1 MLIKFLG
8 AGDAFGSGGRLQ
20 PCILGKTEKT
30 SFILDCGAT
39 CLISMRRYNIDPN
52 EIDVIFLSHLHGDH
66 FSGIPFFILDA
77 QMISKR
83 KNPLLIAGPK
93 GSKER
98 IEAAMEVLFPGSSK
112 VTQKFAIE
120 YREMEPDKYFYVNDF
135 KVLAGLG
142 IHPSGAPSL
151 LLRLEIM
158 DKIIAYTGDTEW
170 TDQIINIAE
179 NSDVLISEIYFHN
192 KKIKN
197 HLDYQTLFQNQDRLN
212 TKRII
217 ATHMSP
223 DMLKMVEQLDCE
235 YSDDGKE
242 FII

>member
-20 PCILGKTEKT
+20 PCILVKTEKT
-30 SFILDCGAT
+30 SFLIDCGAT
-39 CLISMRRYNIDPN
+39 SLISMRRYNIDPN

-83 KNPLLIAGPK
+83 KNPLIIAGPK

-98 IEAAMEVLFPGSSK
+98 IEEAMEVLFPGSSK
-112 VTQKFAIE
+112 VAQKFAID
-120 YREMEPDKYFYVNDF
+120 YREIEPDKYSYVNNV
-135 KVLAGLG
+135 KILAGLG
-142 IHPSGAPSL
+142 VHPSGAPSL

-158 DKIIAYTGDTEW
+158 DKVIAYSGDTEW
-170 TDQIINIAE
+170 ADQLINITE
-179 NSDVLISEIYFHN
+179 NSDVLISEVYFYN

-197 HLDYQTLFQNQDRLN
+197 HLDYQTLLLNRERLN

-217 ATHMSP
+217 ATHMSS

-242 FII
+242 FVI